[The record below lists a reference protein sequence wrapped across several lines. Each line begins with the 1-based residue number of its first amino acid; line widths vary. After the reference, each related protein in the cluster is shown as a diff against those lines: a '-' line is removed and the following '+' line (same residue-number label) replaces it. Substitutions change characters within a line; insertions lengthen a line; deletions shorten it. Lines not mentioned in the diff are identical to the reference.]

1 MSGARPRGSCGRP
14 SALRPSTHPVPP
26 RSLGHRGRQRWEC
39 FGDRRSWSR
48 TGEDSLNPCGPGSG
62 ERSSPAIG
70 CLFCETCFNGSAY
83 LYPQCIASRR
93 RFPAVES
100 TKSLTNVSRAPFA
113 LPAQRLSFAK
123 NFRPAKVLV
132 DGESDGPMLSQE
144 ARSLTRSPLEHG
156 VLNKS
161 LTVVLPV
168 YNGET
173 RLRKSVHE
181 ILELAGELTSKF
193 GVLIIDDG
201 SNDSTYEVAEE
212 LAARYP
218 QVSVRRNRHRCG
230 LGPTIDYV
238 QRRVRS
244 DAVIMHDGASPI
256 DAGEMR
262 SLWRNWLHKT
272 SPAKDRLAAGTNH
285 EAMRELAKLPAIHA
299 AIEKA
304 HSRVI
309 GFQFITPIETAEP
322 ATGDLASALQTMR
335 SDAAAPV
342 GQRSLGKIPRLPRPK
357 FLSALANFAMGE

>member
-1 MSGARPRGSCGRP
+1 MTRP
-14 SALRPSTHPVPP
+14 
-26 RSLGHRGRQRWEC
+26 
-39 FGDRRSWSR
+39 
-48 TGEDSLNPCGPGSG
+48 
-62 ERSSPAIG
+62 
-70 CLFCETCFNGSAY
+70 
-83 LYPQCIASRR
+83 
-93 RFPAVES
+93 
-100 TKSLTNVSRAPFA
+100 
-113 LPAQRLSFAK
+113 
-123 NFRPAKVLV
+123 V
-132 DGESDGPMLSQE
+132 DAENDGPQLAQE
-144 ARSLTRSPLEHG
+144 ARSLTRSHLEHG

-181 ILELAGELTSKF
+181 ILELASELTSKF

-218 QVSVRRNRHRCG
+218 QVSVHRNRHRRG

-262 SLWRNWLHKT
+262 SLWRNWLHQT
-272 SPAKDRLAAGTNH
+272 SPAQNRLAAGTIH
-285 EAMRELAKLPAIHA
+285 EAMRDLAKLPAIHA
-299 AIEKA
+299 AMEKA
-304 HSRVI
+304 HGRVI
-309 GFQFITPIETAEP
+309 GFQLISPTETTEP
-322 ATGDLASALQTMR
+322 STDDLASALQTMR
-335 SDAAAPV
+335 SDAAPAADR
-342 GQRSLGKIPRLPRPK
+342 RSLGQIPPLPRPK